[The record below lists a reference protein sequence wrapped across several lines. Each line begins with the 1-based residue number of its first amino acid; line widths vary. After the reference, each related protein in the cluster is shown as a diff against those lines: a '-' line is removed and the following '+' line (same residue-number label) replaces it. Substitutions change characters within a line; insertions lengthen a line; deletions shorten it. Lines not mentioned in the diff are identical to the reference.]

1 MHLWGPLHDT
11 LDVAGGILLDIG
23 DGILVRGVEGDEL
36 GQLEVVPARVIGKTR
51 YSTASQ
57 VIQALQA
64 AKHAHARN
72 PLATSLHLAAAA
84 IVRAQ

>member
-36 GQLEVVPARVIGKTR
+36 GQLEVVPARV
-51 YSTASQ
+51 
-57 VIQALQA
+57 A
-64 AKHAHARN
+64 AELR
-72 PLATSLHLAAAA
+72 LL
-84 IVRAQ
+84 R